1 METPCTTR
9 DPDLPYFA
17 ARPWRPAP
25 KPRIRMII
33 HVLACDYDGTIAE
46 GGRVSEPTARA
57 LERVRE
63 SGRKLVLVTGRTLR
77 DLQAIC
83 PESERRFDAIVAEN
97 GAVLYHPGTR
107 EVKALGEPPEPALLD
122 ALLRRGV
129 GFALGTSSIH
139 TSAAAAEAAL
149 AAIRETGLERTL
161 VFNRGSLM
169 LLPGGVTK
177 GSGLQAAL
185 AAMELSPHNT
195 VGIGDA
201 ENDHAFLALCEFAV
215 AVADAVPALRE
226 RADYVTRAPGPPG
239 VVEFIEEQLLK
250 DLVEVLSRVARHQL
264 SLGEEAAGAPVTIPA
279 HGTNLLVV
287 GPSGSGK
294 STVAGVLV
302 ERLVEKGRSVC
313 LLDPEGDY
321 QTLAE
326 LEGVVVLG
334 GKGEHALPT
343 PQELEQLLRH
353 PKTSLMLNLSAMS
366 RPEKVTYGAKAL
378 GVIKAV
384 RSSNGMPHWVIIDEA
399 HHLMPAEGSPAA
411 EVLAAGDEGICLV
424 TLAAAE
430 LPPTVLSLMTTL
442 ASTELEAFRGALRAL
457 ANAGAPVAAGAIPEG
472 PPLKPGEV
480 LLGGLERAAPRWV
493 RFSVARRR
501 SAHRRH
507 IRKYAEGE
515 LPPDRSFYF
524 RGPQG
529 DLNLRAANLA
539 RFCELAEGVDEA
551 TWEHHRRR
559 GEYSAWLRE
568 MIKDPELGQEAEE
581 VEKAKEFAA
590 GEARRRLLEAIRR
603 RYAV

>member
-1 METPCTTR
+1 
-9 DPDLPYFA
+9 
-17 ARPWRPAP
+17 
-25 KPRIRMII
+25 MIT

-46 GGRVSEPTARA
+46 HGRVSDATARA

-63 SGRKLVLVTGRTLR
+63 SGRKIVLVTGRTLTDLR
-77 DLQAIC
+77 DVC
-83 PESERRFDAIVAEN
+83 PDCERMFDAIVAEN
-97 GAVLYHPGTR
+97 GAALYRPGTR
-107 EVKALGEPPEPALLD
+107 EVKRLGEPPEPALLQ
-122 ALLRRGV
+122 ALRRRCV
-129 GFALGTSSIH
+129 DFTLGTSSIH
-139 TSAAAAEAAL
+139 MAAVGAEAAL

-161 VFNRGSLM
+161 VFNRASLM

-177 GSGLQAAL
+177 GSGLEAAL
-185 AAMELSPHNT
+185 TAMELSPHNT

-215 AVADAVPALRE
+215 AVADAVPALRK
-226 RADYVTRAPGPPG
+226 RADYLTWAPGARG
-239 VVEFIEEQLLK
+239 VVEFIEEHVLK
-250 DLVEVLSRVARHQL
+250 DLTELSRRVARHQL
-264 SLGEEAAGAPVTIPA
+264 PLGEEAAGAPVAVRA
-279 HGTNLLVV
+279 HGTNLLIV

-302 ERLVEKGRSVC
+302 ERLVETGRSVC

-326 LEGVVVLG
+326 LEGVVALG
-334 GKGEHALPT
+334 GKGEHGLPT

-353 PKTSLMLNLSAMS
+353 PKTCLVLNLSAMS

-378 GVIKAV
+378 GAIMAV
-384 RSSNGMPHWVIIDEA
+384 RNASGMPHWLIVDEA
-399 HHLMPAEGSPAA
+399 HHLMPAEGSQAA
-411 EVLAAGDEGICLV
+411 EALAKGGEGICLV

-430 LPPTVLSLMTTL
+430 LPPTILAMMNTL
-442 ASTELEAFRGALRAL
+442 ASTELETFGAALRAL
-457 ANAGAPVAAGAIPEG
+457 ARGGEPRDAAAALKA
-472 PPLKPGEV
+472 PPLDPGEV
-480 LLGGLERAAPRWV
+480 IFGRVDGAAPNWV
-493 RFSVARRR
+493 RFFVGRRR

-524 RGPQG
+524 RGPKG
-529 DLNLRAANLA
+529 ELNLRAANLV

-551 TWEHHRRR
+551 TWEHHRRQ

-581 VEKAKEFAA
+581 VEKAKELVA

>member
-1 METPCTTR
+1 METPCTAR

-83 PESERRFDAIVAEN
+83 PEAERRFDAIVAEN

-139 TSAAAAEAAL
+139 TSSAAAEAAL

-313 LLDPEGDY
+313 LLDPEGDH

-384 RSSNGMPHWVIIDEA
+384 RNSNGMPHWVIIDEA

-424 TLAAAE
+424 TLAAE

>member
-1 METPCTTR
+1 
-9 DPDLPYFA
+9 
-17 ARPWRPAP
+17 
-25 KPRIRMII
+25 MII

-77 DLQAIC
+77 DLRDVC
-83 PESERRFDAIVAEN
+83 PEFERKFDVIVAEN
-97 GAVLYHPGTR
+97 GGVLYQPGIR
-107 EVKALGEPPEPALLD
+107 EVKTLGEPPEPALLD

-139 TSAAAAEAAL
+139 TSSDAAEAAL

-161 VFNRGSLM
+161 VFNRRSLM

-226 RADYVTRAPGPPG
+226 RAEVVTRAPGPPG
-239 VVEFIEEQLLK
+239 AVEFIEEQLLK
-250 DLVEVLSRVARHQL
+250 DLVEVLPRVARHQL
-264 SLGEEAAGAPVTIPA
+264 PLGEEVAGAPVTIPA
-279 HGTNLLVV
+279 HGANLLIV

-343 PQELEQLLRH
+343 PQELEQLLCH
-353 PKTSLMLNLSAMS
+353 PRTSLMLNLSAMS

-384 RSSNGMPHWVIIDEA
+384 RNSHGMPHWVIIDEA

-430 LPPTVLSLMTTL
+430 LPPTVLSLMTTV
-442 ASTELEAFRGALRAL
+442 ASTELEAFRGALHAL
-457 ANAGAPVAAGAIPEG
+457 ANAGAPVAVGAIPEG

-480 LLGGLERAAPRWV
+480 ILGGLERAAPRCV
-493 RFSVARRR
+493 RFSLARRR

-529 DLNLRAANLA
+529 DLNLRAANLI
-539 RFCELAEGVDEA
+539 RFCELAEGVDDA

-581 VEKAKEFAA
+581 VEKAKELAA

>member
-1 METPCTTR
+1 
-9 DPDLPYFA
+9 
-17 ARPWRPAP
+17 
-25 KPRIRMII
+25 MII

-46 GGRVSEPTARA
+46 HGRVGDATARA

-63 SGRKLVLVTGRTLR
+63 SGRKIVLVTGRTLA
-77 DLQAIC
+77 DLREAC
-83 PESERRFDAIVAEN
+83 PECERMFDAIVAEN
-97 GAVLYHPGTR
+97 GAVLYRPGSR
-107 EVKALGEPPEPALLD
+107 EITTLGEPPEPALLQ
-122 ALLRRGV
+122 ALRRRGV

-139 TSAAAAEAAL
+139 ASSAAAEAAL

-161 VFNRGSLM
+161 VFNRRSLM
-169 LLPGGVTK
+169 LLPGGITK
-177 GSGLQAAL
+177 GSGLQAVL
-185 AAMELSPHNT
+185 AAMALSPHNT

-226 RADYVTRAPGPPG
+226 RADYVTRAPGAPG

-250 DLVEVLSRVARHQL
+250 DLIQALSRVPRHQL
-264 SLGEEAAGAPVTIPA
+264 PLSEEAAGPPVTIPA
-279 HGTNLLVV
+279 HGCNLLIV

-302 ERLVEKGRSVC
+302 ERLIEKGRSVC

-353 PKTSLMLNLSAMS
+353 PKTSLVLNLSAMS
-366 RPEKVTYGAKAL
+366 RPEKVAYGAKAL

-384 RSSNGMPHWVIIDEA
+384 RNASGMPHWVIIDEA
-399 HHLMPAEGSPAA
+399 HHLMPAEGSQAA
-411 EVLAAGDEGICLV
+411 EVLAPGGEGICLI

-430 LPPTVLSLMTTL
+430 LPPTILSWMNTL
-442 ASTELEAFRGALRAL
+442 ASTEVQAFVDALRAL
-457 ANAGAPVAAGAIPEG
+457 ARAGAATAAAEVPEG
-472 PPLKPGEV
+472 PPLNPGEV
-480 LLGGLERAAPRWV
+480 ILGGLEPATPRWA
-493 RFSVARRR
+493 RFSLARRR

-515 LPPDRSFYF
+515 LPADRSFYF

-529 DLNLRAANLA
+529 DLNLRAANLV

-559 GEYSAWLRE
+559 GEYSVWLRE

-581 VEKAKEFAA
+581 VEKAKDLGA
-590 GEARRRLLEAIRR
+590 GEARRRLLESIRR

>member
-1 METPCTTR
+1 
-9 DPDLPYFA
+9 
-17 ARPWRPAP
+17 
-25 KPRIRMII
+25 MII
-33 HVLACDYDGTIAE
+33 HVFACDYDGTIAE
-46 GGRVSEPTARA
+46 DGRVSEPTARA
-57 LERVRE
+57 LARVRE

-77 DLQAIC
+77 DIREVC
-83 PESERRFDAIVAEN
+83 PESERLFDAIVAEN
-97 GAVLYHPGTR
+97 GAVLYRPETR
-107 EVKALGEPPEPALLD
+107 KVKTLGEPPEPALLG
-122 ALLRRGV
+122 ALRRLGV
-129 GFALGTSSIH
+129 EFALGTSSIH
-139 TSAAAAEAAL
+139 CTAAAAEAAL

-177 GSGLQAAL
+177 GSGLEAAL
-185 AAMELSPHNT
+185 AAMELSSHNT

-201 ENDHAFLALCEFAV
+201 ENDHAFLALCEYAV

-226 RADYVTRAPGPPG
+226 RADYVTRAPGAPG
-239 VVEFIEEQLLK
+239 IVEFIEEQLLK

-264 SLGEEAAGAPVTIPA
+264 SLGEDAAGASVTITA
-279 HGTNLLVV
+279 HGTNLLIV

-302 ERLVEKGRSVC
+302 EQLVETGRSVC

-326 LEGVVVLG
+326 LEGVVALG
-334 GKGEHALPT
+334 GKGEQALPT

-353 PKTSLMLNLSAMS
+353 PKMSLVLNLSAMA

-378 GVIKAV
+378 GVIKGV
-384 RSSNGMPHWVIIDEA
+384 RNSNGMPHWVIIDEA

-411 EVLAAGDEGICLV
+411 EVLAPGGEGICLV

-430 LPPTVLSLMTTL
+430 LPPTILTMMNTL
-442 ASTELEAFRGALRAL
+442 ASTELVAFADALGALAK
-457 ANAGAPVAAGAIPEG
+457 AGAPADTGVVPAG
-472 PPLKPGEV
+472 PPVNPGEV
-480 LLGGLERAAPRWV
+480 ILGGLDRAAPRWV
-493 RFSVARRR
+493 RFTVARRR

-507 IRKYAEGE
+507 IRKYTEGE
-515 LPPDRSFYF
+515 LPADRSFYF

-529 DLNLRAANLA
+529 DLNLRAVNLV

-568 MIKDPELGQEAEE
+568 MIKDPELGHEAEE
-581 VEKAKEFAA
+581 VERAKELGA
-590 GEARRRLLEAIRR
+590 GEARRRLLGAIRR

>member
-1 METPCTTR
+1 
-9 DPDLPYFA
+9 
-17 ARPWRPAP
+17 
-25 KPRIRMII
+25 MII

-46 GGRVSEPTARA
+46 DGRVSEPTARA

-77 DLQAIC
+77 GLREVC
-83 PESERRFDAIVAEN
+83 PEPERMFDAIVAEN
-97 GAVLYHPGTR
+97 GAVLYHPGNR
-107 EVKALGEPPEPALLD
+107 EVKTLGEPPEPALLQ
-122 ALLRRGV
+122 ALRQRGV
-129 GFALGTSSIH
+129 GFAIGTSSIH
-139 TSAAAAEAAL
+139 ASSAAAEEAL

-177 GSGLQAAL
+177 GSGLEAVL
-185 AAMELSPHNT
+185 AAMGLSPHNA

-226 RADYVTRAPGPPG
+226 RADYVTRAPGAHG

-250 DLVEVLSRVARHQL
+250 DLVEVLSRVSRHQL
-264 SLGEEAAGAPVTIPA
+264 PLGEEAAGSPVTIPA
-279 HGTNLLVV
+279 HGTNLLIV

-321 QTLAE
+321 QTLVE
-326 LEGVVVLG
+326 LEGVVALG
-334 GKGEHALPT
+334 GKGERALPT
-343 PQELEQLLRH
+343 PHELEQLLRR
-353 PKTSLMLNLSAMS
+353 PKTSLVLNLSAMS

-384 RSSNGMPHWVIIDEA
+384 RNAGGMPHWVIIDET

-411 EVLAAGDEGICLV
+411 EVLAPGDIGICLV
-424 TLAAAE
+424 TLAAVE
-430 LPPTVLSLMTTL
+430 LPSPILTLMNTV
-442 ASTELEAFRGALRAL
+442 ASTELEAFGGALRAL
-457 ANAGAPVAAGAIPEG
+457 AKAGVPVAAGVGPEG
-472 PPLKPGEV
+472 PPLEPGEV
-480 LLGGLERAAPRWV
+480 VLARLGRAVPRWV

-515 LPPDRSFYF
+515 LPADRCFYF

-529 DLNLRAANLA
+529 DLNLRASNLV

-581 VEKAKEFAA
+581 VERAKELGA
-590 GEARRRLLEAIRR
+590 GVARRRLLEAIRR

>member
-1 METPCTTR
+1 
-9 DPDLPYFA
+9 
-17 ARPWRPAP
+17 
-25 KPRIRMII
+25 MII

-63 SGRKLVLVTGRTLR
+63 SGRKLVLVTGRTLGNLR
-77 DLQAIC
+77 DVC
-83 PESERRFDAIVAEN
+83 PEFERKFDAIVAEN
-97 GAVLYHPGTR
+97 GGVLYQPGIR

-139 TSAAAAEAAL
+139 TSSDAAEAAL

-161 VFNRGSLM
+161 VFNRRSLM

-226 RADYVTRAPGPPG
+226 RAEVVTRAPGPSG
-239 VVEFIEEQLLK
+239 AVEFIEEHLLK
-250 DLVEVLSRVARHQL
+250 DLVEVLPRVARHQL
-264 SLGEEAAGAPVTIPA
+264 PLGEEAAGARVTIPA
-279 HGTNLLVV
+279 HGANLLIV

-302 ERLVEKGRSVC
+302 ERLVEKSRSVC

-366 RPEKVTYGAKAL
+366 RPEKVAYGAKAL

-384 RSSNGMPHWVIIDEA
+384 RNSNGMPHWVIIDEA

-430 LPPTVLSLMTTL
+430 LPPTVLSLMTTV
-442 ASTELEAFRGALRAL
+442 ASTELKAFRGALRAL

-480 LLGGLERAAPRWV
+480 ILGGLERAAPRCV
-493 RFSVARRR
+493 RFSLARRR

-507 IRKYAEGE
+507 VRKYAEGE

-539 RFCELAEGVDEA
+539 RFCELAEGVDDA

-581 VEKAKEFAA
+581 VEMAKEFAV

>member
-1 METPCTTR
+1 M
-9 DPDLPYFA
+9 
-17 ARPWRPAP
+17 
-25 KPRIRMII
+25 
-33 HVLACDYDGTIAE
+33 ACDYDGTIAE
-46 GGRVSEPTARA
+46 DGRVSEPTARA

-77 DLQAIC
+77 DLREVC
-83 PESERRFDAIVAEN
+83 PESERMFDAIVAEN
-97 GAVLYHPGTR
+97 GAVLYRPGAR
-107 EVKALGEPPEPALLD
+107 EVKALGEPPEPALLQ
-122 ALLRRGV
+122 ALRQRGV
-129 GFALGTSSIH
+129 GFATGTSSIH
-139 TSAAAAEAAL
+139 ASSSAAEEAL

-169 LLPGGVTK
+169 LLSGGVTK
-177 GSGLQAAL
+177 GSGLEAAL
-185 AAMELSPHNT
+185 AAMGLSPHNA

-226 RADYVTRAPGPPG
+226 RADFVTRSPGARG

-250 DLVEVLSRVARHQL
+250 DLVEVLSRILRHQL
-264 SLGEEAAGAPVTIPA
+264 PLGEEAAGSPVTIPA
-279 HGTNLLVV
+279 HGTNLLIV

-343 PQELEQLLRH
+343 PQELEQLLCH
-353 PKTSLMLNLSAMS
+353 PNTSLMLNLSAMS
-366 RPEKVTYGAKAL
+366 RPEKVSYGAKAL
-378 GVIKAV
+378 GVIRTV
-384 RSSNGMPHWVIIDEA
+384 RNSHGMPHWVIIDEA

-430 LPPTVLSLMTTL
+430 LPPTVLSLMTTV
-442 ASTELEAFRGALRAL
+442 ASTELEAFRGTLRAL
-457 ANAGAPVAAGAIPEG
+457 ADAGAPVAACAIPEG
-472 PPLKPGEV
+472 PPLKPGEAI
-480 LLGGLERAAPRWV
+480 LGGQERAARRCV
-493 RFSVARRR
+493 RFTLARRR

-507 IRKYAEGE
+507 FRKYAEGE

-529 DLNLRAANLA
+529 DLNLRAANLV

-559 GEYSAWLRE
+559 GEYSAWLRT
-568 MIKDPELGQEAEE
+568 MIKDPELAQEAEE